1 MNEDKRVFVKAT
13 ATASWYKM
21 GDIIQVLPEKSG
33 RYFKPV
39 NDQNQYI
46 REDDCE
52 ICESPQQ
59 KEQFSREDACKF
71 AETIALSQWWY
82 SKDTQDWRGSNE
94 SYGEIKT
101 TDQLLTEYLNSKK

>member
-1 MNEDKRVFVKAT
+1 MSEDKRVFVKAT

-52 ICESPQQ
+52 ICDQPQQ
-59 KEQFSREDACKF
+59 KEQFSREDMIGFGRFFTDLCN
-71 AETIALSQWWY
+71 
-82 SKDTQDWRGSNE
+82 SKE
-94 SYGEIKT
+94 MYLKIKAKYPDIKL
-101 TDQLLTEYLNSKK
+101 TDDLLLTEYLNSKTKPI